1 MPSFLW
7 QDNYKTFTCPSWYSL
22 APCKRAGVKLYTS
35 DRWQYLQTT
44 NLVFISRS
52 RNRPCS
58 QIWSSLLFFNR
69 HGTKCAAVIAGAANN
84 GICGV
89 GVAYEADIAGIL
101 LALIKYLPVLIYIY
115 IYFKNSLIIQE
126 QNTKKNHKR
135 VVVLYVI
142 KNHVN
147 LHKL

>member
-1 MPSFLW
+1 M
-7 QDNYKTFTCPSWYSL
+7 YMYM
-22 APCKRAGVKLYTS
+22 Y
-35 DRWQYLQTT
+35 
-44 NLVFISRS
+44 
-52 RNRPCS
+52 
-58 QIWSSLLFFNR
+58 
-69 HGTKCAAVIAGAANN
+69 
-84 GICGV
+84 
-89 GVAYEADIAGIL
+89 
-101 LALIKYLPVLIYIY
+101 IYIYVYVYVYVYIYIYMYMY